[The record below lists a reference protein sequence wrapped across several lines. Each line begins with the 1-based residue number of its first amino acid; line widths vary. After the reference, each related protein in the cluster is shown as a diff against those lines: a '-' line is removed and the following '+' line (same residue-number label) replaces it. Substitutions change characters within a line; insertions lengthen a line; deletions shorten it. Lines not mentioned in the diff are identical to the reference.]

1 MTSSPSISSASVRS
15 VLTLLASHDA
25 LLVAGAEGLERR
37 VTWSC
42 SMRARLPAFDSIQ
55 GGELALLTL
64 TKLRRLNET
73 LPHLLESLHKE
84 GISAVAIAAQS
95 LAALDQEALKL
106 ANHLHLPLLL
116 LPALAPIEEIT
127 REVIAFVVSFRDEI
141 ERNATEISQQL
152 MQLSIQ
158 GVGVAGICEY
168 LAVHRGKWVVMQD
181 AAQHILFQFAPS
193 TTTMLRFPDPLTDEF
208 LRSRELTRV
217 VEPIL
222 IRHEIVGYLSLI
234 GNESTFDY
242 SERLVLSHATPIFAI
257 EFARARERS
266 EVENRYHVEA
276 FMNVLQGQYQQPE
289 EILVRVQHLGYDLT
303 GSQVVVIF
311 EASPQEERQ
320 DVALA
325 QWARRVREEMVR
337 VWPTC
342 WLLHDVLRIT
352 GIIPVASL
360 EVEAQQDKQ
369 DIESVL
375 VLRLERLHTRL
386 QQGRS
391 TLSLPTFSCGIGR
404 VAENV
409 QGIPQSFREAQRA
422 VEIGSRLFGEGK
434 IHSFAQLGIY
444 RLLFYLDGQSELSS
458 FYQELLGP
466 LLAYDAHHDG
476 TYVKTLECYFQYNGN
491 LSQTARTMHFHRNS
505 LIYRLERIEE
515 ILGHSLEDAELRL
528 SLQIA
533 LKIHHLH
540 QKDT

>member
-1 MTSSPSISSASVRS
+1 MTSSPSVSSASVRS

-73 LPHLLESLHKE
+73 LPHLLASLHKE
-84 GISAVAIAAQS
+84 GVAAVAIAAQS
-95 LAALDQEALKL
+95 LAVLDQEAIKL
-106 ANHLHLPLLL
+106 ANNLHLPLLL

-158 GVGVAGICEY
+158 GIGMAGISEY
-168 LAVHRGKWVVMQD
+168 LAINRGKWVVMQD
-181 AAQHILFQFAPS
+181 AAQHILFQSAPS
-193 TTTMLRFPDPLTDEF
+193 TTKMLHFPDSLTDEF
-208 LRSRELTRV
+208 LRSRELARV

-234 GNESTFDY
+234 GDESTFDY

-303 GSQVVVIF
+303 
-311 EASPQEERQ
+311 EPQRKGK
-320 DVALA
+320 
-325 QWARRVREEMVR
+325 MS
-337 VWPTC
+337 
-342 WLLHDVLRIT
+342 HSHN
-352 GIIPVASL
+352 G
-360 EVEAQQDKQ
+360 
-369 DIESVL
+369 
-375 VLRLERLHTRL
+375 
-386 QQGRS
+386 QGVS
-391 TLSLPTFSCGIGR
+391 AKKCCAFGLPAGC
-404 VAENV
+404 
-409 QGIPQSFREAQRA
+409 
-422 VEIGSRLFGEGK
+422 
-434 IHSFAQLGIY
+434 
-444 RLLFYLDGQSELSS
+444 
-458 FYQELLGP
+458 
-466 LLAYDAHHDG
+466 
-476 TYVKTLECYFQYNGN
+476 
-491 LSQTARTMHFHRNS
+491 
-505 LIYRLERIEE
+505 
-515 ILGHSLEDAELRL
+515 
-528 SLQIA
+528 
-533 LKIHHLH
+533 
-540 QKDT
+540 